1 MSNHQLLQ
9 SAIEILS
16 DEGVQTM
23 YGNEKVMKEMYDICV
38 SSEQV
43 TEPVYA
49 IMRANHD
56 GESKSLYELSRE
68 TYCESNQL
76 YDVIR
81 TSIVA
86 DGVLLSFKN
95 DVDDFMLQKTKNLPS
110 L

>member
-1 MSNHQLLQ
+1 
-9 SAIEILS
+9 
-16 DEGVQTM
+16 
-23 YGNEKVMKEMYDICV
+23 
-38 SSEQV
+38 
-43 TEPVYA
+43 
-49 IMRANHD
+49 
-56 GESKSLYELSRE
+56 
-68 TYCESNQL
+68 L